1 MPLKPLFTAA
11 AIAFI
16 SSVAAAA
23 QGGIAPECGP
33 FRMMLENEHRH
44 FVDVGQEGASPGD
57 MRVLRMNLKDEGG
70 NKAGTLHIS
79 SVLLPPVMEEGAQN
93 VQATQHH
100 VFENG
105 TIASI
110 AIILQPDMDNI
121 DVEPV
126 ASYDAPVLG
135 GTGEFIHVSGA
146 INRSMDVDGNIWF
159 SYDLRC
165 PE

>member
-1 MPLKPLFTAA
+1 MPKNPLFIAA

-16 SSVAAAA
+16 SFVAAPGQAHA
-23 QGGIAPECGP
+23 APECGP
-33 FRMMLENEHRH
+33 FAVMLENEHRH
-44 FVDVGQEGASPGD
+44 FVNIAAEGASPGD
-57 MRVLRMNLKDEGG
+57 MRVLRMKLKDEDG
-70 NKAGTLHIS
+70 NKIGTLHIS
-79 SVLLPPVMEEGAQN
+79 SVLLPPVMEDGAQN
-93 VQATQHH
+93 VQATQQH

-110 AIILQPDMDNI
+110 AIILQPDMDDI

-126 ASYDAPVLG
+126 ASYAAPVLG

-146 INRSMDVDGNIWF
+146 IERSMDKDGNIWF
-159 SYDLRC
+159 RYDLRC

>member
-1 MPLKPLFTAA
+1 MLFKPLLTPAIIALTSFAA
-11 AIAFI
+11 AG
-16 SSVAAAA
+16 A
-23 QGGIAPECGP
+23 QGDAAPKCGP
-33 FRMMLENEHRH
+33 FAMMLENEHRH
-44 FVDVGQEGASPGD
+44 FVDTGPEGASPGD
-57 MRVLRMNLKDEGG
+57 MRVLRMNLRDEGG

-79 SVLLPPVMEEGAQN
+79 SVLLPPVMDDGAQN
-93 VQATQHH
+93 VQATQQH

-126 ASYDAPVLG
+126 ASYAAPVLG
-135 GTGEFIHVSGA
+135 GTGDFIHVTGA
-146 INRSMDVDGNIWF
+146 IDRSMDADGNIWF
-159 SYDLRC
+159 RYDLRC